1 MGINSPFIY
10 SYETLNDAL
19 SSALQNFTNTKTGHK
34 IVTLLSIP
42 ISFYIKDEFS
52 FNQST
57 TEALEPNSTVK
68 TVSVI
73 GKTIEKE
80 VQKLPSNEPDT
91 WLFVLNGQDTEKDT
105 ENVHMPFIKSIDNK
119 YESERNIFI
128 LRKAFYKVPEFMK
141 HINSNTTD
149 LDNSSFV
156 DENPN
161 VIDLMANMINIY
173 DNVSSVKKLLSNR
186 SQSDILAPINDPD
199 NQSPETCTSLQH
211 NYLKATQTDSEM
223 LDNDKV
229 SPNVIE
235 RLGLSK
241 EPVHKFILRK
251 LRVTEQTLEQSENS
265 DHQFKK
271 VGSVTF
277 NKGVEVDIDKEI
289 LMEESEIP
297 NHYSIKT
304 LSEGGIIESLNRD
317 CGVFPSGHQCTCKN
331 LQPHYLDG
339 DHLPKIEVWM
349 VVSLTMACL
358 GIIICISFFMWIS
371 CCKVTKCISFN
382 ILDGSQ
388 TLTLILLICITLLFC
403 SVLPFIASHASPVVC
418 AIRTHCVPMA
428 YVAVFSAILSR
439 SGTI

>member
-1 MGINSPFIY
+1 MYKSSPFI
-10 SYETLNDAL
+10 
-19 SSALQNFTNTKTGHK
+19 
-34 IVTLLSIP
+34 
-42 ISFYIKDEFS
+42 
-52 FNQST
+52 
-57 TEALEPNSTVK
+57 NSTD
-68 TVSVI
+68 SVI
-73 GKTIEKE
+73 DKTDEKE
-80 VQKLPSNEPDT
+80 KQKLPTNESET
-91 WLFVLNGQDTEKDT
+91 WLFVLNGKDT
-105 ENVHMPFIKSIDNK
+105 ETETEHVHMPFFESLDNIVKS
-119 YESERNIFI
+119 ESTIFI
-128 LRKAFYKVPEFMK
+128 LRKAFYTVPEFMK
-141 HINSNTTD
+141 HINTITRHLN
-149 LDNSSFV
+149 NSTFM
-156 DENPN
+156 DEYPN
-161 VIDLMANMINIY
+161 IIDLMANVINMY
-173 DNVSSVKKLLSNR
+173 DNVSSGKKLLSNQ
-186 SQSDILAPINDPD
+186 SQSDILAPINDAV
-199 NQSPETCTSLQH
+199 NQSSETCTSLQH

-251 LRVTEQTLEQSENS
+251 LRVSGQSLDIS
-265 DHQFKK
+265 IQSGRQFKK

-277 NKGVEVDIDKEI
+277 NKGVEVDIDEEI
-289 LMEESEIP
+289 LNEESKIP
-297 NHYSIKT
+297 LHDSIKT
-304 LSEGGIIESLNRD
+304 LSEGSIIESLNRD
-317 CGVFPSGHQCTCKN
+317 CGVADFGHPCTCKN

-339 DHLPKIEVWM
+339 NHLPKIEVWM